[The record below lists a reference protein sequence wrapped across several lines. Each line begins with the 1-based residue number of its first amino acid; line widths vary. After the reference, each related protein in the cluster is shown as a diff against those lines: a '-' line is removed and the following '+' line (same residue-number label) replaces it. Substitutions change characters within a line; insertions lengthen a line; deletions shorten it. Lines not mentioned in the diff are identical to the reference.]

1 MKNDVDDDQKKRLTA
16 AKVALSSPSPPPLSI
31 IAYAQSGLCFI
42 NDTPARPGVQKVYR
56 PATSNGRY
64 DYVNPLKIC

>member
-16 AKVALSSPSPPPLSI
+16 AKVALSSPSLSI

-56 PATSNGRY
+56 PATSNERY
-64 DYVNPLKIC
+64 DKVNPLKIS